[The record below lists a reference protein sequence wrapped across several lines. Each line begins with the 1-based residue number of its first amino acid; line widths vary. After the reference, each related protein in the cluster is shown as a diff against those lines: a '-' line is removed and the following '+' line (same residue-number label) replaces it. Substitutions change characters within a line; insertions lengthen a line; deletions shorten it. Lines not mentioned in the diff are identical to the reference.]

1 MITCIAVDDE
11 PLALRQIVS
20 YIEQTPFLKLKG
32 KFTNA
37 LSVSSFLKEH
47 AVDLLFLDIH
57 MADLNGVEL
66 AKTLVNPPIIIFTTA
81 YSEYAIEGYK
91 VNAIDYLLKPI
102 EYVDFLK
109 ASNKASDF
117 ISKTQQTETEIK
129 KKDEFLFIKSGQQH
143 IRINFKDIKYIESQK
158 EYICIHLITG
168 GEPVKTLLRLKNI
181 EDILP
186 KAHFMRI
193 HRSFIVNLNH
203 IVTVE
208 RNRIIYSRKE
218 FIVVSDTYQE
228 EFKTFLNN
236 NFFN

>member
-20 YIEQTPFLKLKG
+20 FIEQTPFLQLKG

-37 LSVSSFLKEH
+37 LGVSDFLKAH
-47 AVDLLFLDIH
+47 PVDLLFLDIH

-66 AKTLVNPPIIIFTTA
+66 AKTLEHPPRIIFTTA

-102 EYVDFLK
+102 EYVDFLM
-109 ASNKASDF
+109 ASNKALETITKERQF
-117 ISKTQQTETEIK
+117 VTEVK
-129 KKDEFLFIKSGQQH
+129 KNDEFLFIKSGQQH
-143 IRINFKDIKYIESQK
+143 IRINFKDIKYIEAQK
-158 EYICIHLITG
+158 EYVSINLMN

-181 EDILP
+181 EDVLP
-186 KAHFMRI
+186 KEHFMRI

-218 FIVVSDTYQE
+218 FIVVSDTYQDA
-228 EFKTFLNN
+228 FKTFLNN
-236 NFFN
+236 NFFI

>member
-20 YIEQTPFLKLKG
+20 YIEQTPFLQLKG

-37 LSVSSFLKEH
+37 LGISDFLKENP
-47 AVDLLFLDIH
+47 VDLLFLDIH
-57 MADLNGVEL
+57 MSDLNGLEL
-66 AKTLVNPPIIIFTTA
+66 AKTLVNPPRIIFTTA

-102 EYVDFLK
+102 EYVDFLL
-109 ASNKASDF
+109 ASNKAS
-117 ISKTQQTETEIK
+117 ETINKERQFVNEVK
-129 KKDEFLFIKSGQQH
+129 KKDDFLFIKSGQQH
-143 IRINFKDIKYIESQK
+143 IRIHFKDIKYLEAQK
-158 EYICIHLITG
+158 EYVSINLVH

-181 EDILP
+181 EEILP
-186 KAHFMRI
+186 NEHFMRI

-218 FIVVSDTYQE
+218 FIVVSAPYRE
-228 EFKTFLNN
+228 AFKTFLNN

>member
-20 YIEQTPFLKLKG
+20 YIEQTPFLQLKG

-37 LSVSSFLKEH
+37 LGVSDFLKENQ
-47 AVDLLFLDIH
+47 VDLLFLDIH
-57 MADLNGVEL
+57 MSDLNGLEL
-66 AKTLVNPPIIIFTTA
+66 AKTLVNPPRIIFTTA

-102 EYVDFLK
+102 EYVDFLLS
-109 ASNKASDF
+109 SNKASETINKERQF
-117 ISKTQQTETEIK
+117 TTQVK
-129 KKDEFLFIKSGQQH
+129 KKDDFLFIKSGQQH
-143 IRINFKDIKYIESQK
+143 IRIHFKDIKYLEAQK
-158 EYICIHLITG
+158 EYVSINLVH
-168 GEPVKTLLRLKNI
+168 GEPVRTLLRLKNI
-181 EDILP
+181 EEILS
-186 KAHFMRI
+186 KEHFMRI

-208 RNRIIYSRKE
+208 RNRIIYSQKE
-218 FIVVSDTYQE
+218 FIVVSETYQE
-228 EFKTFLNN
+228 AFKTFLNN

>member
-20 YIEQTPFLKLKG
+20 YIEQTPFLQLKG

-37 LSVSSFLKEH
+37 LGVSNFLNDNP
-47 AVDLLFLDIH
+47 VDLLFLDIH
-57 MADLNGVEL
+57 MSDLNGLEL
-66 AKTLVNPPIIIFTTA
+66 AKTLEHPPRIIFTTA

-102 EYVDFLK
+102 EYVDFLL
-109 ASNKASDF
+109 ASNKAS
-117 ISKTQQTETEIK
+117 ETINKEKQFVAEVK

-143 IRINFKDIKYIESQK
+143 IRINFNDIKYLEAQK
-158 EYICIHLITG
+158 EYVSINLLH

-186 KAHFMRI
+186 KEHFMRI

-208 RNRIIYSRKE
+208 RNRIIYSKKE

-228 EFKTFLNN
+228 AFKSFLNN
-236 NFFN
+236 NFFS

>member
-20 YIEQTPFLKLKG
+20 YIEQTPFLELKG

-37 LSVSSFLKEH
+37 LSVSSFLNEH
-47 AVDLLFLDIH
+47 AVDLIFLDIH
-57 MADLNGVEL
+57 MADLNGLEL
-66 AKTLVNPPIIIFTTA
+66 AKTLVNPPKIIFTTA
-81 YSEYAIEGYK
+81 YSEYAVEGYK

-102 EYVDFLK
+102 EYVNFLQ
-109 ASNKASDF
+109 ASNKASDL
-117 ISKTQQTETEIK
+117 ILQTRLTDGEIK

-158 EYICIHLITG
+158 EYISIHLTH
-168 GEPVKTLLRLKNI
+168 GESVKTLFRLKNI

-208 RNRIIYSRKE
+208 RNRIIYSRQE
-218 FIVVSDTYQE
+218 FIVVSETYQD

>member
-20 YIEQTPFLKLKG
+20 YIEQTPFLQLIG

-37 LSVSSFLKEH
+37 LEVSSFLKENP
-47 AVDLLFLDIH
+47 VDLLFLDIH
-57 MADLNGVEL
+57 MSDLNGLEL
-66 AKTLVNPPIIIFTTA
+66 AKTLVNPPRIIFTTA

-102 EYVDFLK
+102 EYVDFLL
-109 ASNKASDF
+109 ASNKAS
-117 ISKTQQTETEIK
+117 ETINKERQLASEVK
-129 KKDEFLFIKSGQQH
+129 KKDDFLFIKSGQQH
-143 IRINFKDIKYIESQK
+143 IRIHFKDIKYLEAQK
-158 EYICIHLITG
+158 EYVSINLVYG
-168 GEPVKTLLRLKNI
+168 APVKTLLRLKNI

-186 KAHFMRI
+186 KENFMRI

-208 RNRIIYSRKE
+208 RNRIIYSQKE

-228 EFKTFLNN
+228 AFKIFLSN
-236 NFFN
+236 NFFS

>member
-20 YIEQTPFLKLKG
+20 YIEQTPFLQLKG

-37 LSVSSFLKEH
+37 LGISDFLKENP
-47 AVDLLFLDIH
+47 VDLLFLDIH
-57 MADLNGVEL
+57 MSDLNGLEL
-66 AKTLVNPPIIIFTTA
+66 AKTLVNPPRIIFTTA

-91 VNAIDYLLKPI
+91 VNAINYLLKPI
-102 EYVDFLK
+102 EYVDFLM
-109 ASNKASDF
+109 ASNKAF
-117 ISKTQQTETEIK
+117 ETISKEQQFLTEVK
-129 KKDEFLFIKSGQQH
+129 KKDDFLFIKSGQQH
-143 IRINFKDIKYIESQK
+143 IRIQFQDIKYLESQK
-158 EYICIHLITG
+158 EYVAIHLVH

-181 EDILP
+181 EEVLP
-186 KAHFMRI
+186 KEHFMRI

-208 RNRIIYSRKE
+208 RNRIIYSQKE
-218 FIVVSDTYQE
+218 FIVVSETYQE
-228 EFKTFLNN
+228 AFKAFLNK

>member
-20 YIEQTPFLKLKG
+20 YIEQTPFLQLIG

-37 LSVSSFLKEH
+37 LEVGGFLKDNP
-47 AVDLLFLDIH
+47 VDLLFLDIH
-57 MADLNGVEL
+57 MSDLNGLEL
-66 AKTLVNPPIIIFTTA
+66 AKTLVNPPRIIFTTA

-102 EYVDFLK
+102 EYVDFLL
-109 ASNKASDF
+109 ASNKAL
-117 ISKTQQTETEIK
+117 ETINKERQLASEVK
-129 KKDEFLFIKSGQQH
+129 KKDDFLFIKSGQQH
-143 IRINFKDIKYIESQK
+143 IRIHFKDIKYLEAQK
-158 EYICIHLITG
+158 EYVSINLVNG
-168 GEPVKTLLRLKNI
+168 APVKTLLRLKNI

-186 KAHFMRI
+186 KENFMRI

-208 RNRIIYSRKE
+208 RNRIIYSQKE

-228 EFKTFLNN
+228 AFKTFLSN
-236 NFFN
+236 NFFS

>member
-20 YIEQTPFLKLKG
+20 YIEQTPFLQLRG

-37 LSVSSFLKEH
+37 LEVSSFLKENSI
-47 AVDLLFLDIH
+47 DLLFLDIH
-57 MADLNGVEL
+57 MSDLNGLEL
-66 AKTLVNPPIIIFTTA
+66 AKTLVNPPRIIFTTA

-102 EYVDFLK
+102 EYVDFLLT
-109 ASNKASDF
+109 SNKALETINKERQF
-117 ISKTQQTETEIK
+117 VTEVK
-129 KKDEFLFIKSGQQH
+129 KKDDFLFIKSGQQH
-143 IRINFKDIKYIESQK
+143 IRIHFKDIKYLEAQK
-158 EYICIHLITG
+158 EYVSLKLVN
-168 GEPVKTLLRLKNI
+168 GEQVKTLLRLKNI
-181 EDILP
+181 ESILP
-186 KAHFMRI
+186 KETFMRI

-228 EFKTFLNN
+228 AFKNFLNK
-236 NFFN
+236 FFFS

>member
-20 YIEQTPFLKLKG
+20 YIEQTPFLELKG

-37 LSVSSFLKEH
+37 LGVSDFLKENP
-47 AVDLLFLDIH
+47 VDLLFLDIH
-57 MADLNGVEL
+57 MADLNGLEL
-66 AKTLVNPPIIIFTTA
+66 AKTLEHPPRIIFTTA

-102 EYVDFLK
+102 EYVDFLM
-109 ASNKASDF
+109 ASNKASETITKERQF
-117 ISKTQQTETEIK
+117 VTEVK
-129 KKDEFLFIKSGQQH
+129 KNDEFLFIKSGQQH
-143 IRINFKDIKYIESQK
+143 IRINFNDIKYIEAQK
-158 EYICIHLITG
+158 EYVSINLIN

-181 EDILP
+181 EDVLP
-186 KAHFMRI
+186 KEHFMRI

-208 RNRIIYSRKE
+208 RNRIIYSTKE
-218 FIVVSDTYQE
+218 FIVVSDTYQDA
-228 EFKTFLNN
+228 FKTFLNN
-236 NFFN
+236 NFFS

>member
-20 YIEQTPFLKLKG
+20 YIEQTPFLELRG

-37 LSVSSFLKEH
+37 LEVGSFLKENP
-47 AVDLLFLDIH
+47 VDLLFLDIH
-57 MADLNGVEL
+57 MSDLNGLEL
-66 AKTLVNPPIIIFTTA
+66 AKTLVNPPRIIFTTA

-102 EYVDFLK
+102 EYVDFLL
-109 ASNKASDF
+109 ASNKASDT
-117 ISKTQQTETEIK
+117 IHKERQLASEVK
-129 KKDEFLFIKSGQQH
+129 KKDDFLFIKSGQQH
-143 IRINFKDIKYIESQK
+143 IRIHFKDIKYLEAQK
-158 EYICIHLITG
+158 EYVSINLVHG
-168 GEPVKTLLRLKNI
+168 APVKTLLRLKNI

-186 KAHFMRI
+186 KENFMRI

-203 IVTVE
+203 VVTVK
-208 RNRIIYSRKE
+208 RNRIIYGEKE

-228 EFKTFLNN
+228 AFKNFLST
-236 NFFN
+236 NFFS

>member
-20 YIEQTPFLKLKG
+20 YIAQTPFLELKG

-37 LSVSSFLKEH
+37 LGVSNFIKENP
-47 AVDLLFLDIH
+47 VDLLFLDIH
-57 MADLNGVEL
+57 MSDLNGLEL
-66 AKTLVNPPIIIFTTA
+66 AKTLEHPPKIIFTTA
-81 YSEYAIEGYK
+81 YSEYAIDGYK

-102 EYVDFLK
+102 EYVDFLL
-109 ASNKASDF
+109 ASNKAADT
-117 ISKTQQTETEIK
+117 ITKAQQFLSEVK
-129 KKDEFLFIKSGQQH
+129 KKDDFLFIKSGQKH
-143 IRINFKDIKYIESQK
+143 IRIHFKDIKYIEAQK
-158 EYICIHLITG
+158 EYVALKLIH
-168 GEPVKTLLRLKNI
+168 GETVKTLLRLKNI
-181 EDILP
+181 EEVLP
-186 KAHFMRI
+186 KEHFMRI

-208 RNRIIYSRKE
+208 RNRIIYSPKE

-228 EFKTFLNN
+228 KFKTFLNT

>member
-20 YIEQTPFLKLKG
+20 YIEQTPFLELRG

-37 LSVSSFLKEH
+37 LEVGSFLKDNP
-47 AVDLLFLDIH
+47 VDLLFLDIH
-57 MADLNGVEL
+57 MSDLNGLEL
-66 AKTLVNPPIIIFTTA
+66 AKTLVNPPRIIFTTA

-102 EYVDFLK
+102 EYVDFLL
-109 ASNKASDF
+109 ASNKASDT
-117 ISKTQQTETEIK
+117 IHKERQLASEVK
-129 KKDEFLFIKSGQQH
+129 KKDDFLFIKSGQQH
-143 IRINFKDIKYIESQK
+143 IRIHFKDIKYLEAQK
-158 EYICIHLITG
+158 EYVSINLVHG
-168 GEPVKTLLRLKNI
+168 APVKTLLRLKNI

-186 KAHFMRI
+186 KENFMRI

-208 RNRIIYSRKE
+208 QNRIIYGEKE

-228 EFKTFLNN
+228 AFKNFLST
-236 NFFN
+236 NFFS

>member
-20 YIEQTPFLKLKG
+20 YIDQTPFLQLKG

-37 LSVSSFLKEH
+37 LGVSDFLKENP
-47 AVDLLFLDIH
+47 VDLLFLDIH
-57 MADLNGVEL
+57 MSDLNGLEL
-66 AKTLVNPPIIIFTTA
+66 AKSLEHPPRIIFTTA

-102 EYVDFLK
+102 EYVDFLL
-109 ASNKASDF
+109 ASNKALETIKKERQF
-117 ISKTQQTETEIK
+117 ITEVK
-129 KKDEFLFIKSGQQH
+129 KKDDFLFIKSGQQH
-143 IRINFKDIKYIESQK
+143 IRINFNDIKYLEAQK
-158 EYICIHLITG
+158 EYVSINLVH
-168 GEPVKTLLRLKNI
+168 GEAVKTLVRLKNI
-181 EDILP
+181 EEILP
-186 KAHFMRI
+186 KEYFMRI
-193 HRSFIVNLNH
+193 HRSYIVNLNH

-208 RNRIIYSRKE
+208 RNRIIYSQKE

-228 EFKTFLNN
+228 NFKTFLNN

>member
-20 YIEQTPFLKLKG
+20 YIEQTPFLQLIG

-37 LSVSSFLKEH
+37 LEVSSFLKENP
-47 AVDLLFLDIH
+47 VDLLFLDIH
-57 MADLNGVEL
+57 MSDLNGLEL
-66 AKTLVNPPIIIFTTA
+66 AKTLVNPPRIIFTTA

-102 EYVDFLK
+102 EYVDFLL
-109 ASNKASDF
+109 ASNKASDT
-117 ISKTQQTETEIK
+117 IHKERQLASEVK
-129 KKDEFLFIKSGQQH
+129 KKDDFLFIKSGQQH
-143 IRINFKDIKYIESQK
+143 IRIHFKDIKYLEAQK
-158 EYICIHLITG
+158 EYVSINLVHG
-168 GEPVKTLLRLKNI
+168 APVKTLLRLKNI
-181 EDILP
+181 EDVLP
-186 KAHFMRI
+186 KENFMRI

-208 RNRIIYSRKE
+208 RNRIIYSQKE

-228 EFKTFLNN
+228 AFKNFLSN
-236 NFFN
+236 NFFS

>member
-20 YIEQTPFLKLKG
+20 YIDQTSFLQLKG

-37 LSVSSFLKEH
+37 LEINDFLKENP
-47 AVDLLFLDIH
+47 VDLLFLDIH
-57 MADLNGVEL
+57 MSDLSGIEL
-66 AKTLVNPPIIIFTTA
+66 AKTLENPPKIIFTTA
-81 YSEYAIEGYK
+81 YSQYAIEGYK
-91 VNAIDYLLKPI
+91 VNAVDYLLKPI
-102 EYVDFLK
+102 EYVDFLS
-109 ASNKASDF
+109 ASNKAADV
-117 ISKTQQTETEIK
+117 INKDKLLNTEVK
-129 KKDEFLFIKSGQQH
+129 KKDDFLFIKSGQQH
-143 IRINFKDIKYIESQK
+143 IRINFNDLKYIEAQK
-158 EYICIHLITG
+158 EYVCLNLVN

-181 EDILP
+181 EEVLP
-186 KAHFMRI
+186 KENFMRI

-228 EFKTFLNN
+228 DFKNFISN

>member
-20 YIEQTPFLKLKG
+20 YIEQTPFLELRG

-37 LSVSSFLKEH
+37 LEVGGFLKDNP
-47 AVDLLFLDIH
+47 VDLLFLDIH
-57 MADLNGVEL
+57 MSDLNGLEL
-66 AKTLVNPPIIIFTTA
+66 AKTLVNPPRIIFTTA

-102 EYVDFLK
+102 EYVDFLL
-109 ASNKASDF
+109 ASNKAS
-117 ISKTQQTETEIK
+117 ETIHKERQLASEVK
-129 KKDEFLFIKSGQQH
+129 KKDDFLFIKSGQQH
-143 IRINFKDIKYIESQK
+143 IRIHFKDIKYIEAQK
-158 EYICIHLITG
+158 EYVSINLVHG
-168 GEPVKTLLRLKNI
+168 APVKTLLRLKNI

-186 KAHFMRI
+186 KENFMRI

-203 IVTVE
+203 VVTVE
-208 RNRIIYSRKE
+208 RNRIIYGEKE

-228 EFKTFLNN
+228 AFKNFLST
-236 NFFN
+236 NFFS

>member
-20 YIEQTPFLKLKG
+20 YIEQTPFLQLIG

-37 LSVSSFLKEH
+37 LEVSSFLKENP
-47 AVDLLFLDIH
+47 VDLLFLDIH
-57 MADLNGVEL
+57 MSDLNGLEL
-66 AKTLVNPPIIIFTTA
+66 AKTLVNPPRIIFTTA
-81 YSEYAIEGYK
+81 YSEHAIEGYK

-102 EYVDFLK
+102 EYVDFLL
-109 ASNKASDF
+109 ASNKASETINKERQF
-117 ISKTQQTETEIK
+117 TTQVK
-129 KKDEFLFIKSGQQH
+129 KKDDFLFIKSGQQH
-143 IRINFKDIKYIESQK
+143 IRIHFKDIKYLEAQK
-158 EYICIHLITG
+158 EYVSINLVH
-168 GEPVKTLLRLKNI
+168 GEPVRTLLRLKNI
-181 EDILP
+181 EEILP
-186 KAHFMRI
+186 KEHFMRI

-208 RNRIIYSRKE
+208 RNRIIYSQKE

-228 EFKTFLNN
+228 AFKTFLNT